1 MKHARTSGEHSVT
14 SNESLTAAYAQ
25 RLSAFYQS
33 RWRRYLGVQL
43 PYRWNLR
50 RIALGSTLEVGCGTG
65 RNLRHLHGRVVGV
78 DPNLACVEA
87 ARGFGL
93 EALTPEEFAAR
104 YPEAAFDSLLFSH
117 VLEHCREDE
126 TTELVGRYLPYLRPA
141 GRVIFET
148 PQEAG
153 FRSDATHVNFVT
165 DQGLAALCDRLG
177 LVVSKSYSFPFP
189 RWVGRVFRF
198 NEFVVVATRP

>member
-1 MKHARTSGEHSVT
+1 MSERTEQP
-14 SNESLTAAYAQ
+14 NDSLTTAYAQ
-25 RLSAFYQS
+25 RLSGFSRS

-50 RIALGSTLEVGCGTG
+50 RIARGLTLEVGCGTG

-78 DPNLACVEA
+78 DPNAACVEE
-87 ARGFGL
+87 ARAEGL
-93 EALTPEEFAAR
+93 EALSPEELAVRYSAAS
-104 YPEAAFDSLLFSH
+104 FDSLLFSH

-126 TTELVGRYLPYLRPA
+126 IPPLVRRYLPFLRPS

-153 FRSDATHVNFVT
+153 FRSDPTHVNFVT
-165 DQGLAALCDRLG
+165 DRSLATLCREIGLELRQ
-177 LVVSKSYSFPFP
+177 SYSFPFP
-189 RWVGRVFRF
+189 RWVGRVFPF